1 MIVTSTNR
9 RLESLQ
15 VVCRLSPLQRSL
27 KRSADI
33 VGAILCLLLTSPV
46 LLLTALAVKIN
57 DGGSIFFLQERVGMG
72 GKTFKIIKFR
82 SLHQQEGEG
91 LTPVHDKDLSRFG
104 RWLRRHHLDELP
116 QLWNV
121 LRGDMSFVG
130 YRPERKVYIEQ
141 IMQHD
146 SRYECL
152 YQLRPGLTSEA
163 TIYNGYTDTMDKML
177 NRLTMDLQYL
187 EEVSFTKDISLI
199 FKTISVVFKGK

>member
-33 VGAILCLLLTSPV
+33 TGAILCLLLTSPV

-82 SLHQQEGEG
+82 SLRQQEEEG

-104 RWLRRHHLDELP
+104 GWLRRHHLDELP